1 MISGVSMQNPKNFK
15 DTASTVLINVIDF
28 LLRKMEGGGESTI
41 KPAPDQ
47 DPNISQPKRKSSL
60 LFNTTNSPD
69 GFNQQPYVQHTL
81 T

>member
-41 KPAPDQ
+41 KQAPDQ

-69 GFNQQPYVQHTL
+69 GFNHQP
-81 T
+81 